1 MKSLKTR
8 QKLSRRGFLAASG
21 GAAVGI
27 ALVTSAGVVSS
38 PGGAWAMEVKAL
50 KPETMA
56 TLIQF
61 ARDIYPHDQI
71 ADRYYAKAVKGHD
84 AKAAKDDKHRAIIE
98 SGIADLD
105 RLARDAGSSGGY
117 RGLGWEAERTAL
129 LHRIADTP
137 FFQTI
142 RGDLVVSL
150 YNQKEIWP
158 LFGFEG
164 ASADKGGYI
173 KRGFDDIDWI

>member
-1 MKSLKTR
+1 MRTVDKR

-21 GAAVGI
+21 GAAVGV

-38 PGGAWAMEVKAL
+38 PNGAWAMEVKAL

-84 AKAAKDDKHRAIIE
+84 EAAAKDVKHKTMIE
-98 SGIADLD
+98 EGVADLD
-105 RLARDAGSSGGY
+105 RRAAAAGADGGY
-117 RGLGWEAERTAL
+117 RAMGWEAERAAL
-129 LHRIADTP
+129 LRDVSSTV

-142 RGDLVVSL
+142 RGGLVVSL

-158 LFGFEG
+158 LFGYEG
-164 ASADKGGYI
+164 SSAEKGGYI
-173 KRGFDDIDWI
+173 ERGFDDIDWI

>member
-1 MKSLKTR
+1 MKTMDKR
-8 QKLSRRGFLAASG
+8 QKLSRRGFLAVSS
-21 GAAVGI
+21 GAAVG
-27 ALVTSAGVVSS
+27 AVLVTSAGVVSS
-38 PGGAWAMEVKAL
+38 PGDAWAMEVKAL

-84 AKAAKDDKHRAIIE
+84 EQAAKDEKHKAVIE
-98 SGIADLD
+98 EGIANLD
-105 RLARDAGSSGGY
+105 RLAKAAGAAEGY
-117 RGLGWEAERTAL
+117 RDLAWEADRTAI
-129 LHRIADTP
+129 LHDISSSS

-142 RGDLVVSL
+142 RGNLVVSL
-150 YNQKEIWP
+150 YNQKEVWP

-173 KRGFDDIDWI
+173 TRGFDDIDWV

>member
-1 MKSLKTR
+1 MKTMGKR
-8 QKLSRRGFLAASG
+8 QKLSRRGFLAASS
-21 GAAVGI
+21 GAAVGV
-27 ALVTSAGVVSS
+27 ALVTSAGMVSS
-38 PGGAWAMEVKAL
+38 RSGAWAMEVTAL

-71 ADRYYAKAVKGHD
+71 ADRYYAKAVKGHEEQ
-84 AKAAKDDKHRAIIE
+84 AAKDEAHKAIIE
-98 SGIADLD
+98 EGIAELD
-105 RLARDAGSSGGY
+105 RLAAEAGSTDGY
-117 RGLGWEAERTAL
+117 RGLGWEADRTAI
-129 LHRIADTP
+129 LHSISTTP

-142 RGDLVVSL
+142 RGNLVVSL

-164 ASADKGGYI
+164 ESADKGGYI
-173 KRGFDDIDWI
+173 TRGFDDIDWI

>member
-1 MKSLKTR
+1 MRTVDKR

-21 GAAVGI
+21 GAAVGV

-38 PGGAWAMEVKAL
+38 PSGAWAMEVKAL

-84 AKAAKDDKHRAIIE
+84 ETAMKDAKHKAMIE
-98 SGIADLD
+98 EGIADLD
-105 RLARDAGSSGGY
+105 RRAEAAGSTQGY
-117 RGLGWEAERTAL
+117 RGMGWEAERAAL
-129 LHRIADTP
+129 LREISSTA
-137 FFQTI
+137 FFQAI
-142 RGDLVVSL
+142 RGGLVVSL

-173 KRGFDDIDWI
+173 ERGFDDIDWV

>member
-1 MKSLKTR
+1 MKTIDKR
-8 QKLSRRGFLAASG
+8 PKLSRRGFLAASS
-21 GAAVGI
+21 GAAVGV

-38 PGGAWAMEVKAL
+38 PSGAWAMEVTAL

-84 AKAAKDDKHRAIIE
+84 EQAAKDAKHKQIIE
-98 SGIADLD
+98 DGIADLD
-105 RLARDAGSSGGY
+105 RLAAEAGSPNGY
-117 RGLGWEAERTAL
+117 RDIGWEADRTAI
-129 LHRIADTP
+129 LHQISSSD

-142 RGDLVVSL
+142 RGNLVVSL

-173 KRGFDDIDWI
+173 TRGFDDIDWV